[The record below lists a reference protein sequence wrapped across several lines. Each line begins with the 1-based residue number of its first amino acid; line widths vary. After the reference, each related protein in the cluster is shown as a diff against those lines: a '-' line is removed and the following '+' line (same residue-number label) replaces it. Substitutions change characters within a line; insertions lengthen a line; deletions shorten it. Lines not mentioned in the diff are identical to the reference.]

1 VRIFTEIAALPS
13 DDAVTFDTG
22 SIRVERIKED
32 AEYEGIRIKL
42 PGLVGRSRHILQ
54 FDIGFGDIVVPHPVS
69 MTYPS
74 LLDME
79 PPQLKA
85 YTLES
90 VIAEKFQ
97 AIVYLAE
104 INSRMKDFYDIYELC
119 VSRDFDGTTLYRAI
133 SETFEHRKTD
143 MPETPAVFSE
153 HFPALPDKQ
162 TQWQA
167 FQRRIGVAEGLA
179 FAEAITAIKEF
190 LAPVYDALYSKSNFS
205 GQWDG
210 KERAW
215 QNVT

>member
-1 VRIFTEIAALPS
+1 
-13 DDAVTFDTG
+13 
-22 SIRVERIKED
+22 
-32 AEYEGIRIKL
+32 
-42 PGLVGRSRHILQ
+42 LQ

-104 INSRMKDFYDIYELC
+104 ANSRMKDFYDIYELC
-119 VSRDFDGTTLYRAI
+119 ISRDFDGLMLYMAI

-143 MPETPAVFSE
+143 MPEVPAVFSE

-167 FQRRIGVAEGLA
+167 FQRRIGIAERLA
-179 FAEAITAIKEF
+179 FAEALVTIKKF

-205 GQWDG
+205 SQWDG
-210 KERAW
+210 KKRDW
-215 QNVT
+215 QDVAT